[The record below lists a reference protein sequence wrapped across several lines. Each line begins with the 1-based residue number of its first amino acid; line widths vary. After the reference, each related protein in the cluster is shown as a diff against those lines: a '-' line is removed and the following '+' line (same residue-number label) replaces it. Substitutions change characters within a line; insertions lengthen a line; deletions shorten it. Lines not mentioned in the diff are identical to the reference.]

1 MEPNWNLGR
10 GCKRALPKLK
20 DLGDQSAHSRRHN
33 AHRGDFIPLLPDV
46 RVVVQ
51 ELVYLAGLK

>member
-1 MEPNWNLGR
+1 M
-10 GCKRALPKLK
+10 
-20 DLGDQSAHSRRHN
+20 LGDQSAHSRRHN
-33 AHRGDFIPLLPDV
+33 AHRDDVIPLLPDV